1 MYEKNMAQDNKVPE
15 QNKKCQK
22 LKGWSAEGQRKQ
34 KEKKEIRVQNEW
46 DRTFLMRKGCVGG
59 WRGTND
65 SPKRK
70 AGKRNCQ

>member
-34 KEKKEIRVQNEW
+34 KEKKKSEY
-46 DRTFLMRKGCVGG
+46 RTNGIERF
-59 WRGTND
+59 
-65 SPKRK
+65 
-70 AGKRNCQ
+70 

>member
-34 KEKKEIRVQNEW
+34 KEKKRNQSTERMGQNV
-46 DRTFLMRKGCVGG
+46 FNAKGLH
-59 WRGTND
+59 R
-65 SPKRK
+65 RME
-70 AGKRNCQ
+70 RNE

>member
-34 KEKKEIRVQNEW
+34 KEKKKKSEY
-46 DRTFLMRKGCVGG
+46 RTNGIERF
-59 WRGTND
+59 
-65 SPKRK
+65 
-70 AGKRNCQ
+70 